1 MQEQDVADI
10 KTYKSVEDYP
20 RDVLPTQVMPP
31 TSNYALNVMC
41 VWWDSFNVMCDESF
55 LPLNKYVF

>member
-1 MQEQDVADI
+1 MADI

-20 RDVLPTQVMPP
+20 RDVLPTQVTPP

-41 VWWDSFNVMCDESF
+41 DESF
-55 LPLNKYVF
+55 LPLNTCVLQVLG